1 MAKQLSAYGIKPKT
15 VRLGHDN
22 TPKGYELSE
31 FKDAFARYLPP
42 AAMQPP
48 QRNAPLESSQGMDGS
63 VADEAQPSSA
73 ALTERGARDGSSQI
87 SMNLSAED
95 DPLLDSGDP
104 LVIEA
109 LQSLGYDIAERP
121 ARLDG
126 GDSEAAE
133 DDPF

>member
-1 MAKQLSAYGIKPKT
+1 
-15 VRLGHDN
+15 
-22 TPKGYELSE
+22 
-31 FKDAFARYLPP
+31 
-42 AAMQPP
+42 
-48 QRNAPLESSQGMDGS
+48 MDGS